1 MPMKRSLLGAL
12 ALVAA
17 LASVGRPTPT
27 LSQTAGLP
35 VCATIADAT
44 HPGRCTD
51 PACAGITDTFLSGAC
66 ADTLYD
72 LRVHE
77 TARHLARGTPGPRN
91 GSLAAACEAE
101 DAVIKENAAQHT
113 SYATIARRCHEL
125 QDALARAHQPPG
137 KR

>member
-27 LSQTAGLP
+27 LSQTAGLS

-51 PACAGITDTFLSGAC
+51 PPA
-66 ADTLYD
+66 
-72 LRVHE
+72 
-77 TARHLARGTPGPRN
+77 PGSPILF
-91 GSLAAACEAE
+91 SP
-101 DAVIKENAAQHT
+101 
-113 SYATIARRCHEL
+113 
-125 QDALARAHQPPG
+125 ALARTLSTTSASTRPPG
-137 KR
+137 I